1 MSKIKDSSLAA
12 RGRQELAWAESH
24 MPVLTAIRNEFKRTQ
39 PFKGLKIGIA
49 LHLEKKTG
57 ILLRTL
63 RDGGATVYG
72 CSCNPNT
79 TDDATVAALAE
90 ESPGKLEVFAWAGQS
105 TKEYYWCIDQVL
117 DGHPHIVID
126 DGCDLLM
133 RLHEQRPE
141 QLKEV
146 IGACEETTT
155 GIVRLKAMQKDNAL
169 KLPVY
174 AVNNAHSKYLLDNQF
189 GTAQSALE
197 AIMKATNTILAG
209 KVAVVYG
216 YGWCGRGA
224 ASRFKG
230 MGAQVV
236 VVEVEGTLGPHE
248 SGQNRALCALY
259 DGYRVLN
266 HADAAREGDIFLTVT
281 GNKNVI
287 RAEHFAVMKDGAI
300 LSNAGHFNV
309 EIDEPTLRAMSKK
322 VEEVKDNITAYHI
335 EVKGAKSDAKVS
347 KVDGPKTKTLYLLS
361 EGRLVNL
368 ARPSGQ
374 GHPMEIMDGSFAI
387 QALCCQLIANSK
399 GKKLASGVMDVPKE
413 VDDAVAARILAT
425 RGVTL
430 DKPTKEQV
438 AYANEWKE
446 GT

>member
-1 MSKIKDSSLAA
+1 MSKVKHPELAA
-12 RGRQELAWAESH
+12 KGRQELAWAEAH
-24 MPVLTAIRNEFKRTQ
+24 MPVLGDIRKEFIKTQ

-63 RDGGATVYG
+63 RDGGAIVYG
-72 CSCNPNT
+72 ASCNPNT

-90 ESPGKLEVFAWAGQS
+90 ESPGKLEVFAWAGQ
-105 TKEYYWCIDQVL
+105 TTEEYYECIDAVL
-117 DGHPHIVID
+117 DGHPNIVID
-126 DGCDLLM
+126 DGCDLVM
-133 RLHEQRPE
+133 RLHEKRPE
-141 QLKEV
+141 QLNEI

-155 GIVRLKAMQKDNAL
+155 GIVRLKAMQKDGAL

-189 GTAQSALE
+189 GTAQSAIE
-197 AIMKATNTILAG
+197 AIMRATNTILAG
-209 KVAVVYG
+209 KMVVVYG

-230 MGAQVV
+230 FGAQVG

-259 DGYRVLN
+259 EGYRVMN
-266 HADAAREGDIFLTVT
+266 HKEAAKVGDIFLTVT
-281 GNKNVI
+281 GNKGVI
-287 RAEHFAVMKDGAI
+287 RKEHFELMKDGAI
-300 LSNAGHFNV
+300 MCNAGHFNV
-309 EIDEPTLRAMSKK
+309 EIDEPGLRAMSKK
-322 VEEVKDNITAYHI
+322 VEEVKDNITAYHLHS
-335 EVKGAKSDAKVS
+335 G
-347 KVDGPKTKTLYLLS
+347 KTLYLLS

-387 QALCCQLIANSK
+387 QALCCELVAKSK
-399 GKKLASGVMDVPKE
+399 GRKMAPGVMDVPKE
-413 VDDAVAARILAT
+413 VDDSTAARILAT
-425 RGVTL
+425 RGVVL
-430 DKPTKEQV
+430 DKPTKEQI
-438 AYANEWKE
+438 AYAEEWKE

>member
-1 MSKIKDSSLAA
+1 MSKIKHPELAA
-12 RGRQELAWAESH
+12 KGRQELAWAEAH
-24 MPVLTAIRNEFKRTQ
+24 MPVLGSIRAEFRKTQ

-63 RDGGATVYG
+63 RDGGAIVYG
-72 CSCNPNT
+72 ASCNPNT

-90 ESPGKLEVFAWAGQS
+90 ESPGKLEVFAWAGQ
-105 TKEYYWCIDQVL
+105 TTDEYYWCIDQVL
-117 DGHPHIVID
+117 DGHPNIVID
-126 DGCDLLM
+126 DGCDLVM
-133 RLHEQRPE
+133 RLHEKRPQ
-141 QLKEV
+141 QLKEI
-146 IGACEETTT
+146 IGGCEETTT
-155 GIVRLKAMQKDNAL
+155 GIVRLKAMHKDGAL

-189 GTAQSALE
+189 GTAQSAIE
-197 AIMKATNTILAG
+197 AIMRATNVILAG

-224 ASRFKG
+224 ASRLKG
-230 MGAQVV
+230 LGAQVG

-259 DGYRVLN
+259 EGYRVMN
-266 HADAAREGDIFLTVT
+266 HAEAAKVGDIFLTVT

-287 RAEHFAVMKDGAI
+287 RREHFELMKDGAI
-300 LSNAGHFNV
+300 LCNAGHFNV
-309 EIDEPTLRAMSKK
+309 EIDEPALRKMSSK
-322 VEEVKDNITAYHI
+322 VEEVKDNITAYHM
-335 EVKGAKSDAKVS
+335 KDAKTG
-347 KVDGPKTKTLYLLS
+347 KPKTLYLLS

-374 GHPMEIMDGSFAI
+374 GHPCEIMDGSFAI
-387 QALCCQLIANSK
+387 QALCCELLAKSR
-399 GKKLASGVMDVPKE
+399 GKKMAPGVMDVPKE
-413 VDDAVAARILAT
+413 VDDSTAARILKSQ
-425 RGVTL
+425 GVVL
-430 DKPTKEQV
+430 DRPTKEQI
-438 AYANEWKE
+438 AYAEEWKE